1 MTRAVNIF
9 HFHMIMQ
16 HLTICFGCLYNVKIN
31 KLPLPSTVAVKLA
44 TETRRRTLNDLTL
57 GE

>member
-1 MTRAVNIF
+1 MTTAVNIF
-9 HFHMIMQ
+9 HFHIIMQ
-16 HLTICFGCLYNVKIN
+16 HLICFGCLHNVKKN

-44 TETRRRTLNDLTL
+44 TETRGRTLNDLTL